1 MYLSCHWWTHCQ
13 FSQFKNWL
21 VLSPVHLW
29 GRPSGEYVY
38 ERQVPPQRQECTL
51 GSSSATSG
59 SMCPPRP
66 NWKVSKFL
74 IFFTESI
81 SLAILCVH
89 LVLGYQV
96 VLVHIGEEPTVFA
109 TLKSTVV
116 SVHVAS
122 LLSFSVL
129 PDIPKLKTIIVSFLI
144 FFDLLV
150 FLQALCLWWVVTF
163 CSPCWDPDNF
173 QVSMFS
179 NNTWFVTFRLVPSPC
194 FAISDLYRFVLF

>member
-1 MYLSCHWWTHCQ
+1 
-13 FSQFKNWL
+13 
-21 VLSPVHLW
+21 
-29 GRPSGEYVY
+29 
-38 ERQVPPQRQECTL
+38 
-51 GSSSATSG
+51 
-59 SMCPPRP
+59 MCPPRP

-129 PDIPKLKTIIVSFLI
+129 PDIPELETIVSFLI
-144 FFDLLV
+144 YFDLL
-150 FLQALCLWWVVTF
+150 FFFASSLSLM
-163 CSPCWDPDNF
+163 SSDIF
-173 QVSMFS
+173 QSMLRS
-179 NNTWFVTFRLVPSPC
+179 G
-194 FAISDLYRFVLF
+194 

>member
-13 FSQFKNWL
+13 FSQFENWF

-38 ERQVPPQRQECTL
+38 ERQVPPLRQECTL
-51 GSSSATSG
+51 GSSSATSD
-59 SMCPPRP
+59 SMCPPMP
-66 NWKVSKFL
+66 KFL
-74 IFFTESI
+74 HREYI
-81 SLAILCVH
+81 SWAILCVY

-109 TLKSTVV
+109 ALKSTVV

-129 PDIPKLKTIIVSFLI
+129 PDIPKLIQSYCV
-144 FFDLLV
+144 
-150 FLQALCLWWVVTF
+150 
-163 CSPCWDPDNF
+163 
-173 QVSMFS
+173 
-179 NNTWFVTFRLVPSPC
+179 
-194 FAISDLYRFVLF
+194 ISDILWSVGLFASSLSLISSHIFQSMLRSGKFSWQHVF